1 MVTVS
6 FLNKG
11 RIRLRENQKKRPEF
25 ENSGLFVCRELS
37 AVS

>member
-1 MVTVS
+1 MVAVS

-25 ENSGLFVCRELS
+25 ENSGLLFAESYQL
-37 AVS
+37 